1 MPDILAE
8 IRGSWLNGKQTEFLK
23 AVHNA
28 VVESLQTPGDE
39 PLARL
44 LMHENDSYLIPKA
57 ERFTRIEIVLFT
69 GRTLEAKR
77 QLYQTVVRNLSP
89 FGIPSEDVKVV
100 LVEVTS
106 EDVGFRSGQAESRYA
121 PARAGR
127 PPGSARPDC
136 RTRDQRGA
144 PDRNPKLQGPQPR
157 RPPGRA
163 R

>member
-1 MPDILAE
+1 MNWSKSMPDILAE

-44 LMHENDSYLIPKA
+44 LVHSKGSYLIPKA
-57 ERFTRIEIVLFT
+57 AGERFTRIEIALFK

-77 QLYQTVVRNLSP
+77 QLYQTIVRNLCP

-100 LVEVTS
+100 LVEITS
-106 EDVGFRSGQAESRYA
+106 EDVGFRGGQAACDIDLGYS
-121 PARAGR
+121 
-127 PPGSARPDC
+127 
-136 RTRDQRGA
+136 T
-144 PDRNPKLQGPQPR
+144 KV
-157 RPPGRA
+157 
-163 R
+163 

>member
-8 IRGSWLNGKQTEFLK
+8 IRGSWLNGRQTEFLK

-28 VVESLQTPGDE
+28 VVESLQTPSDE

-44 LMHENDSYLIPKA
+44 LMHSKDSYLIPQA
-57 ERFTRIEIVLFT
+57 AGERFTRIEIVLFK

-77 QLYQTVVRNLSP
+77 QLYQTIVRNLSP

-106 EDVGFRSGQAESRYA
+106 EDVGFRGGQAACDIDLGYS
-121 PARAGR
+121 
-127 PPGSARPDC
+127 
-136 RTRDQRGA
+136 T
-144 PDRNPKLQGPQPR
+144 KV
-157 RPPGRA
+157 
-163 R
+163 